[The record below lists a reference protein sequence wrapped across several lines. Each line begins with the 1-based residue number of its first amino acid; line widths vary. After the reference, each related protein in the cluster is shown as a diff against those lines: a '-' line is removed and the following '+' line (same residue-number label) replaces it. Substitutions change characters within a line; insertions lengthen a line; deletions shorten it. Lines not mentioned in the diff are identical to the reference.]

1 MPGLERNLGR
11 FEGLDAQVVG
21 ISIDTKFA
29 NRAWAESM
37 GGISYPLLCDF
48 WPHGNVA
55 KQYGVFDEKAG
66 RSERAVFIIDKAGV
80 VRYIDVHDI
89 GEQPDEQQ
97 ILEALAKIE
106 GSASRADIGAGE

>member
-1 MPGLERNLGR
+1 MPGLEKNLER
-11 FEGLDAQVVG
+11 FKGLDAQVVG
-21 ISIDTKFA
+21 ISIDSTHT
-29 NRAWAESM
+29 NRAWAESI

-55 KQYGVFDEKAG
+55 SAYGVFDEKAG
-66 RSERAVFIIDKAGV
+66 RSERAVFIIDKEGI

-97 ILEALAKIE
+97 LIE
-106 GSASRADIGAGE
+106 ELSKLK